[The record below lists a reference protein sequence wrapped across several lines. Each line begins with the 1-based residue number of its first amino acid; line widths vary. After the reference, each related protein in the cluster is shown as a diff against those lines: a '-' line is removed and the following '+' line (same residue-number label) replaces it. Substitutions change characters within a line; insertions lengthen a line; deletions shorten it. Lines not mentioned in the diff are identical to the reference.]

1 MYIHFWGFF
10 SNAQLTRYL
19 LFLVPPEQP
28 TILDRWGRILNG
40 SIGPHEEGDDVTL
53 TCRTV
58 GGHPEPRVR
67 WLVNGV
73 LVDEEYEH
81 NAGDVI
87 ENRLTWPAVARRD
100 LDSVFTCQAVNT
112 MLTDPKDAV
121 VRLDLHCMF
130 SVFLPS
136 VGHLYLIDDGLFCL
150 Q

>member
-1 MYIHFWGFF
+1 M
-10 SNAQLTRYL
+10 
-19 LFLVPPEQP
+19 
-28 TILDRWGRILNG
+28 
-40 SIGPHEEGDDVTL
+40 GPHEEGDDVTL

-73 LVDEEYEH
+73 LVDDEYEH

-112 MLTDPKDAV
+112 MLTEPKDAIV
-121 VRLDLHCMF
+121 TLDLHCEYYTMKYTAYVCAF
-130 SVFLPS
+130 IL
-136 VGHLYLIDDGLFCL
+136 LICL
-150 Q
+150 SSMKLICYFKKSDKMRYSSAVLSTRM